1 VGPGNCT
8 SGHFALI
15 EILINTSMPIIL
27 PEKEPNVD
35 IINLE
40 LNIADK
46 HNPLDSQNK
55 DIEIIN
61 LESNVSYKPNPLNL
75 EKTWMQQ
82 KSIES
87 SMCKPNSIYILYLQI
102 AQHTINKSLHK

>member
-55 DIEIIN
+55 DI
-61 LESNVSYKPNPLNL
+61 
-75 EKTWMQQ
+75 
-82 KSIES
+82 
-87 SMCKPNSIYILYLQI
+87 
-102 AQHTINKSLHK
+102 